1 MPAIHSYYLL
11 ILINILARQASLSP
25 FYRGQNRSCGCL
37 GRQSGGSREDGTHR
51 AHSKPTPCTGAEGQW
66 RTGTQFSFH
75 VCLPYSNRPLAGRLG
90 STLYL
95 QAASPGPGHRP
106 MALVKQVKALPG
118 PGCRGTHRDLR
129 MAFGLLNRAGH
140 RVPTEPH
147 SVTFLSFSFLLKN
160 RSRKYTHFNPP
171 TRADFVEATVPWGV
185 GRGVGRAR
193 PVLIKVLAMSL
204 SREMAGR
211 DGR

>member
-1 MPAIHSYYLL
+1 MAHRDTVLFPRVSPLLKQAPGWEAGVDSLPPGSQPRAWAPA
-11 ILINILARQASLSP
+11 N
-25 FYRGQNRSCGCL
+25 G
-37 GRQSGGSREDGTHR
+37 
-51 AHSKPTPCTGAEGQW
+51 
-66 RTGTQFSFH
+66 
-75 VCLPYSNRPLAGRLG
+75 
-90 STLYL
+90 
-95 QAASPGPGHRP
+95 
-106 MALVKQVKALPG
+106 LVKQVKALPG
-118 PGCRGTHRDLR
+118 PGHRGTHRDLR
-129 MAFGLLNRAGH
+129 IAFGLLNRAGH

-147 SVTFLSFSFLLKN
+147 RVTFLSFSFLLKN

-171 TRADFVEATVPWGV
+171 TRADFVAATVPWGV